1 MGPVLII
8 DSGLKNRIFN
18 FAIENGRRPRI
29 LLAEVKDSQETRDIR
44 VMALGFADAGFDVDI
59 SPQGMTLKSIARMAV
74 ENDVHGV
81 GLLHVCQ
88 DLNHVAA
95 LVEFLEQEGAD
106 DIVVVTDTEEPCDQ
120 KLNRTDPVGRF
131 VKKTLIR
138 MGG

>member
-1 MGPVLII
+1 MII
-8 DSGLKNRIFN
+8 DSRLKNRIFN

-29 LLAEVKDSQETRDIR
+29 LLAGVKDSKETRDIR

-95 LVEFLEQEGAD
+95 LVEFLEQEGAG
-106 DIVVVTDTEEPCDQ
+106 DIVVITDAEDPCDQ
-120 KLNRTDPVGRF
+120 KLNRTDRVGRF
-131 VKKTLIR
+131 VKNTLIR